1 MIDPARDRAFAPLRI
16 VAPWIAACISSCA
29 TPAVAPGEPRIVE
42 RLVIAPYGAHE
53 QCAALAAG
61 DRLDYRFDSSTPLDF
76 DIRYRQANAVLA
88 PIVRGHATSD
98 SGIFE
103 AHEPARYCLD
113 WQAGVDGAI
122 IGYRIVVRRDT
133 AYNSE

>member
-1 MIDPARDRAFAPLRI
+1 MAPCI
-16 VAPWIAACISSCA
+16 GACLSSC
-29 TPAVAPGEPRIVE
+29 TPAVVAPGQPRVVD
-42 RLVIAPYGAHE
+42 RVVIAPYDAHE
-53 QCAALAAG
+53 QCMALAAG
-61 DRLDYRFDSSTPLDF
+61 DRLDYRFDSSAPLDF
-76 DIRYRQANAVLA
+76 DIRYRQANAVLS
-88 PIVRGHATSD
+88 PIVREHSRSD

-133 AYNSE
+133 TYSSE

>member
-1 MIDPARDRAFAPLRI
+1 M
-16 VAPWIAACISSCA
+16 APWIAACISSCA
-29 TPAVAPGEPRIVE
+29 TPAVAPGEPRVVE

-88 PIVRGHATSD
+88 PIVREHATSD

-103 AHEPARYCLD
+103 AHCLD